1 VKAVMALSHFGRNAA
16 IAAVAISWS
25 IIQLYY
31 GYTRALDYLQILP
44 IHLYLAMALAFLLK
58 PTSGILGKFSW
69 ALDYSLASL
78 SIACGAYF
86 LGEFERI
93 STRIPF
99 FSPVTPP
106 DLIFGAITIA
116 LLLESGRRALGPI
129 LPILGISA
137 ILFTLFGQYLPGIL
151 GHRALSPT
159 ELIEFM
165 YLTQEGIFG
174 IPLRVSATFVFM
186 FILFG
191 SFLQKSGLGDFY
203 FDLANAAVG
212 RFRGGPG
219 KVPVIAS
226 SLFGTISGSAVANVA
241 VDGPITINMMKRSGY
256 RAHQAA
262 AIEALASTGGQ
273 IMPPVMGAAAFVM
286 AQILMVRYWDVVVA
300 AILPAILY
308 YVALYI
314 VLDVEAV
321 KLGLGRSRIRTDL
334 KSLVARSYMIAPL
347 FIMVYLL
354 SLGYS
359 ETLSAFVGV
368 VSAAAIA
375 VLPVLARGRLEGL
388 RVIPEALIDGAKASV
403 EVAIPCAIAGII
415 VGSLILTGLG
425 LKLTNIMIEAS
436 GGNLPILLVLVMVVC
451 LILGMGMPT
460 TAAYITVAAL
470 AIPSLI
476 RLGVAPMAAHMFGFF
491 FAVLSMVTPPV
502 ALAAYTAAGIAG
514 CGSNE
519 VGWQAFKYAIPMF
532 IVPFYFVQ
540 HPQLLMIGSPM
551 EIAFYFIKAVIII
564 TSVSI
569 ALMGH
574 AFTEIAGLERVLFLA
589 SAAMAFVPEP
599 ITDSLSVA
607 LFALLLAID
616 WKRMRSARAGRS
628 RGGQSAQSPS

>member
-1 VKAVMALSHFGRNAA
+1 MRPSKRSAA
-16 IAAVAISWS
+16 IAAVAIFWS
-25 IIQLYY
+25 LIQLYY

-44 IHLYLAMALAFLLK
+44 IHLYLAMALVFLLK
-58 PTSGILGKFSW
+58 PTLRIPSKCAWILDF
-69 ALDYSLASL
+69 SLAAL
-78 SIACGAYF
+78 SIICGIYF
-86 LGEFERI
+86 LWEFERI

-99 FSPVTPP
+99 FSPVVPM
-106 DLIFGAITIA
+106 DLVFGAITMA
-116 LLLESGRRALGPI
+116 LLLEAGRRALGSV

-137 ILFTLFGQYLPGIL
+137 ILFSIFGRYLPGLL
-151 GHRALSPT
+151 GHRALSYT
-159 ELIEFM
+159 ELMEFM

-191 SFLQKSGLGDFY
+191 AFLQKTGLGDFY

-256 RAHQAA
+256 KAHQAA

-286 AQILMVRYWDVVVA
+286 AQIMMVRYWDVVVA

-308 YVALYI
+308 YVSLYI

-321 KLGLGRSRIRTDL
+321 KLGLGRSKIQTDL
-334 KSLVARSYMIAPL
+334 KSLLGRSYMIAPL

-359 ETLSAFVGV
+359 ETLSAFIGV
-368 VSAAAIA
+368 ISAAAIA
-375 VLPVLARGRLEGL
+375 LLPILARRRPGDL
-388 RVIPEALIDGAKASV
+388 RIIPEALVDGAKASV
-403 EVAIPCAIAGII
+403 EVAISCAIAGIL
-415 VGSLILTGLG
+415 VGALVLTGLG
-425 LKLTNIMIEAS
+425 LKLTNIIIDAS
-436 GGNLPILLVLVMVVC
+436 GGSLPILIVLVMVVC

-470 AIPSLI
+470 AIPSMI
-476 RLGVAPMAAHMFGFF
+476 RMGVPPMAAHMFGFY
-491 FAVLSMVTPPV
+491 FAILSMVTPPV

-514 CGSNE
+514 CRSSE
-519 VGWQAFKYAIPMF
+519 VGWQAFKYAIPSL
-532 IVPFYFVQ
+532 IIPFYFVQ
-540 HPQLLMIGSPM
+540 HPQLLMIGSPL
-551 EIAFYFIKAVIII
+551 EIAFYFAKAVIII

-569 ALMGH
+569 AMMGH
-574 AFTEIAGLERVLFLA
+574 AFTEIPKPVRLAFLA
-589 SAAMAFVPEP
+589 SAAMAFIPEP
-599 ITDSLSVA
+599 VTDSLSVV
-607 LFALLLAID
+607 LFALMLALD
-616 WKRMRSARAGRS
+616 WRRCRGRRSPAPA
-628 RGGQSAQSPS
+628 A

>member
-1 VKAVMALSHFGRNAA
+1 MASSGRSAAVAA
-16 IAAVAISWS
+16 IAISWS
-25 IIQLYY
+25 LIQLYY
-31 GYTRALDYLQILP
+31 GYTRAFDYLQILP
-44 IHLYLAMALAFLLK
+44 IHLYSAMALAFLLK
-58 PTSGILGKFSW
+58 PISKIPGKC
-69 ALDYSLASL
+69 ALILDYSLAAL
-78 SIACGAYF
+78 SMICGAYF
-86 LGEFERI
+86 LWEFERI

-99 FSPVTPP
+99 FSPVAPL
-106 DLIFGAITIA
+106 DFVFGVITIA
-116 LLLESGRRALGPI
+116 LLLEAGRRALGSI
-129 LPILGISA
+129 LPMLGIFA
-137 ILFTLFGQYLPGIL
+137 ILFSLFGQYLPGLL
-151 GHRALSPT
+151 GHRALSCA

-191 SFLQKSGLGDFY
+191 AFLQKTGLGDFY

-273 IMPPVMGAAAFVM
+273 IMPPVMGAAAFLM
-286 AQILMVRYWDVVVA
+286 AQIMMVRYWDVVVA
-300 AILPAILY
+300 AILPAVLY

-321 KLGLGRSRIRTDL
+321 RLGLGRSRIKTDL
-334 KSLVARSYMIAPL
+334 RSLLARSYMVGPL
-347 FIMVYLL
+347 FILVYLL

-359 ETLSAFVGV
+359 ETLSAFIGV
-368 VSAAAIA
+368 ISAVAIA
-375 VLPVLARGRLEGL
+375 ILPILARRRIGDL
-388 RVIPEALIDGAKASV
+388 RMIPEALIDGAKASV

-415 VGSLILTGLG
+415 VGTLILTGLG

-436 GGNLPILLVLVMVVC
+436 GGNLPILLVLVMLVC

-476 RLGVAPMAAHMFGFF
+476 RMGVIPMAAHMFGFF

-514 CGSNE
+514 CKCNE

-532 IVPFYFVQ
+532 VIPFYFVQ
-540 HPQLLMIGSPM
+540 HPQLLMIGSPS
-551 EIAFYFIKAVIII
+551 EIAFYFIKAIIII

-574 AFTEIAGLERVLFLA
+574 AFTEIQKPARLAFLA
-589 SAAMAFVPEP
+589 SAAMAFVPDP
-599 ITDSLSVA
+599 ITDSLSAV
-607 LFALLLAID
+607 LFALLLALD
-616 WKRMRSARAGRS
+616 WGRRKRAKVARSPRP
-628 RGGQSAQSPS
+628 SPAL

>member
-1 VKAVMALSHFGRNAA
+1 MRPLMPSRRGAA
-16 IAAVAISWS
+16 ISAVAILWS
-25 IIQLYY
+25 LIQLYY

-58 PTSGILGKFSW
+58 PTLRILGRYAW
-69 ALDYSLASL
+69 ALDYSLAAL
-78 SIACGAYF
+78 SIISGAYF
-86 LGEFERI
+86 LWEFERI

-99 FSPVTPP
+99 FSPIAPL
-106 DLIFGAITIA
+106 DLVFGAITMA
-116 LLLESGRRALGPI
+116 LLLEAGRRTLGLV

-137 ILFTLFGQYLPGIL
+137 ILFSIFGRYLPGL
-151 GHRALSPT
+151 LAHRALPWD
-159 ELIEFM
+159 ELMEFM

-191 SFLQKSGLGDFY
+191 AFLQKTGLGDFY

-241 VDGPITINMMKRSGY
+241 VDGPITINMMRRSGY
-256 RAHQAA
+256 RPHQAA

-286 AQILMVRYWDVVVA
+286 AQIMMVRYWDVVVA
-300 AILPAILY
+300 AIFPAILY

-334 KSLVARSYMIAPL
+334 RSLLARSYMLGPL

-368 VSAAAIA
+368 ISAAAVAI
-375 VLPVLARGRLEGL
+375 LPILARRRLGDL
-388 RVIPEALIDGAKASV
+388 RIILEALIDGAKASV

-415 VGSLILTGLG
+415 VGVLILTGLG

-436 GGNLPILLVLVMVVC
+436 GGNLPMLLILTMVVC

-476 RLGVAPMAAHMFGFF
+476 RMGVPPMAAHMFGFY

-514 CGSNE
+514 CKSSE
-519 VGWQAFKYAIPMF
+519 VGWQAFKYAIPSF

-540 HPQLLMIGSPM
+540 HPQLLMRGSPL
-551 EIAFYFIKAVIII
+551 EIALYFAKAMIII

-574 AFTEIAGLERVLFLA
+574 AFTEIPRPIRLAFLA
-589 SAAMAFVPEP
+589 SAFMAFIPEP
-599 ITDSLSVA
+599 ITDFLSLI
-607 LFALLLAID
+607 LFALLLALD
-616 WKRMRSARAGRS
+616 WGRWRGRRAPASAPMDFSPRSA
-628 RGGQSAQSPS
+628 